1 MGGTMAIAQ
10 GIIGASQA
18 SAANDAIGNAVNNQR
33 RALMIQQAQLT
44 AQNAQQKQNELESRR
59 RALGRLRAASAL
71 AGLSVAGTPDALAGA
86 EVAAAAADQNTLSQN
101 VRMALQSAGSQTAAN
116 IDGLNSR
123 RQSVF
128 MSAFQGA
135 MNGLSQGMQ
144 ISSGINSAMGGP

>member
-10 GIIGASQA
+10 GVIGAAGA
-18 SAANDAIGNAVNNQR
+18 SANNDAIGNAVNNQR
-33 RALMIQQAQLT
+33 RALMIQQSQML
-44 AQNAQQKQNELESRR
+44 AQNSQQRQAELESRR

-71 AGLSVAGTPDALAGA
+71 AGLSATGTPDALAGA
-86 EVAAAAADQNTLSQN
+86 EIAAAAADQNTLNQN
-101 VRMALQSAGSQTAAN
+101 LRMALQSAGSQTAAN

-128 MSAFQGA
+128 LSAFQGA

-144 ISSGINSAMGGP
+144 ISSGFNSAMGGP